1 MKCKHIQEVVE
12 STQAT
17 YSAKDIKALK
27 KQVKGKRPDELVSE
41 QRIEMRG
48 ARLEEIESTFS
59 SAAKERILGLNDLV
73 DVNFL
78 IRASKAAKAVGK
90 IIIRDQNFRE
100 IGSATGFKVSPT
112 LLLTN
117 HHVFPDLATAK
128 TSLIEFDFELDQQG
142 NPKSTTRFKLQPDVF
157 FMNNQE
163 LDYALVVID
172 TRPTFGPGQLS
183 DYGFLRLNNKVG
195 KINTG
200 EFATIIQHPA
210 GQPKQ
215 IALRDNKVLQID
227 EKQLL
232 YESDTAQG
240 SSGAPV
246 FNDSWQV
253 VALHHSGIPKKDEN
267 NNWLLKTGEPATPFD
282 DDFDIDWIANAG
294 IRASRIVNHVLQNAS
309 ANTSKE
315 EFFQASSGA
324 ILASTPPA
332 TTTLP
337 QLASSN
343 GQKVSQV
350 HHQAPTTD
358 SDTPNEKTLYV
369 PVKISLAIGDIASP
383 SPISPQKAK
392 PELTVASA
400 PSITSAFSIG
410 SVEKM
415 PFRDQNYENR
425 KGYDSNFLG
434 VEIPMPKPINK
445 RNLSKM
451 EDGEVVIP
459 YEHFSIINNKKRK
472 LALFTASNVDA
483 SPAKKQPEAGKIY
496 TRAALGDMGPN
507 DRETWFV
514 DPRIPLEDQLS
525 DQFYN
530 RDRTAFDKG
539 HIIRREDVNWGDS
552 YAEVKKANGD
562 TFHITNCSPQ
572 VKGFNRSNTRGIW
585 GRMEN
590 DILKQARAEKYC
602 IFSGPLLL
610 DTDPVFKGIN
620 NRENIDVQIPT
631 AYWKVIITQTPEGET
646 QAFGFLLTQSLEK
659 VEFEFEVNEEFIP
672 YRISIQELE
681 NRTININFPRVIK
694 EADQFAV
701 LATEPQQVVEHPL
714 VAMANGPC

>member
-1 MKCKHIQEVVE
+1 MKCKQLEEVVE
-12 STQAT
+12 STQSS
-17 YSAKDIKALK
+17 YSTQYIEDLK
-27 KQVKGKRPDELVSE
+27 KQVKGKTPDELVSE

-48 ARLEEIESTFS
+48 VMLEEIESTFS

-78 IRASKAAKAVGK
+78 TRASRAAKAVGK
-90 IIIRDQNFRE
+90 VIIRDQNFRE
-100 IGSATGFKVSPT
+100 VGSATGFKVSPT

-128 TSLIEFDFELDQQG
+128 NSLIEFDFELDQQG

-157 FMNNQE
+157 FMNNRE

-172 TRPTFGPGQLS
+172 MQPTFGPGQLT

-195 KINTG
+195 KINAG
-200 EFATIIQHPA
+200 EYATIIQHPA

-227 EKQLL
+227 ETQLL

-253 VALHHSGIPKKDEN
+253 VALHHSGIPRKDEN

-294 IRASRIVNHVLQNAS
+294 IRASRIVNHVLQNAA
-309 ANTSKE
+309 ANTSKD

-324 ILASTPPA
+324 ILASSM
-332 TTTLP
+332 TLP
-337 QLASSN
+337 TPSPLPSTNGLLAP
-343 GQKVSQV
+343 QE
-350 HHQAPTTD
+350 PTPSPKTTVD
-358 SDTPNEKTLYV
+358 SPHEKTLYV
-369 PVKISLAIGDIASP
+369 PVKISLAIGDMASQ
-383 SPISPQKAK
+383 SPISPQQAK
-392 PELTVASA
+392 PEITVASA
-400 PSITSAFSIG
+400 PSITPLPSIG
-410 SVEKM
+410 SIEKM

-425 KGYDSNFLG
+425 KGYDPNFLG
-434 VEIPMPKPINK
+434 VEIPMPKPLNK

-451 EDGEVVIP
+451 ENGEIILP
-459 YEHFSIINNKKRK
+459 YEHFSIVNNKKRK

-483 SPAKKQPEAGKIY
+483 SFAKKQPETGKIY

-552 YAEVKKANGD
+552 YSEVKRANGD

-572 VKGFNRSNTRGIW
+572 VRDFNRSNMRGIW

-590 DILKQARAEKYC
+590 DILRQARAEKYC

-610 DTDPVFKGIN
+610 DADPVFKGIS
-620 NRENIDVQIPT
+620 NREAISVQIPR

-646 QAFGFLLTQSLEK
+646 QAFGFLLTQDLEK
-659 VEFEFEVNEEFIP
+659 VEFEFDVQEEFIP
-672 YRISIQELE
+672 HRISIQELE

-694 EADQFAV
+694 DADQFAA
-701 LATEPQQVVEHPL
+701 LATEPQPIVEHPMT
-714 VAMANGPC
+714 AMSNRKC